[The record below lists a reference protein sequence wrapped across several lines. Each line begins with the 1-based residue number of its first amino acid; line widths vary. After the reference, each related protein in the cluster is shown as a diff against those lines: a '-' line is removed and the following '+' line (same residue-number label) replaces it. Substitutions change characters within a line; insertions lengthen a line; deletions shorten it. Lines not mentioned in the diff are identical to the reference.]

1 MATRRR
7 SSARRSTRSYG
18 GRRSSRPATSR
29 KRSYAAK
36 ATRRSTRRTAGVG
49 RTVRIVIEQPSANP
63 MARPDLIGK
72 MPVQALVR
80 RNKSAF

>member
-1 MATRRR
+1 MASRRR
-7 SSARRSTRSYG
+7 SGARRSTRFYG
-18 GRRSSRPATSR
+18 RARSTRAPASR

-36 ATRRSTRRTAGVG
+36 STRRASRRTAGVG